1 MLKRVHKQTALSLH
15 KNTTKL
21 TSIDTQ
27 VQISEY
33 IGGLNL
39 PSNAVCYAEIR
50 VWHPLRGQES
60 RCKFQ
65 TTHFHWPS
73 NFTPCSIEFLP
84 HSDGESGIWQFRKFF
99 VSLIWHSWKHP
110 RPDVLS
116 HWKSASTWMSK
127 VCCKALEI
135 KPVPRNPCSPREWF
149 PPESATPFQR
159 LRHSSATQSA
169 MPSLIFY
176 G

>member
-50 VWHPLRGQES
+50 V
-60 RCKFQ
+60 
-65 TTHFHWPS
+65 
-73 NFTPCSIEFLP
+73 
-84 HSDGESGIWQFRKFF
+84 
-99 VSLIWHSWKHP
+99 
-110 RPDVLS
+110 
-116 HWKSASTWMSK
+116 
-127 VCCKALEI
+127 
-135 KPVPRNPCSPREWF
+135 
-149 PPESATPFQR
+149 
-159 LRHSSATQSA
+159 
-169 MPSLIFY
+169 
-176 G
+176 